1 MFTAIPIQFIL
12 YLYKAATFQS
22 PEAGR
27 LIEVG
32 LYIKFYLYTSRFIYV
47 YIKFHYRC

>member
-12 YLYKAATFQS
+12 YLYLAANLYEAATFQS
-22 PEAGR
+22 PEGGR

-32 LYIKFYLYTSRFIYV
+32 LY
-47 YIKFHYRC
+47 